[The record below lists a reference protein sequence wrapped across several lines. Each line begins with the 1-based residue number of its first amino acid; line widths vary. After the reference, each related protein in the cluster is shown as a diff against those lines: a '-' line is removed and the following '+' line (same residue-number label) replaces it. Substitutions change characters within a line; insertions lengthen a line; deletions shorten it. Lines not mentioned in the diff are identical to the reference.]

1 MGGMTWLNANP
12 LGLLRPEQ
20 RFFWLGLIGSVVLAV
35 ATPLLPLTVIAPLYN
50 EVLAQGHFGRL
61 VPLGEQALALS
72 GLSALAMYAQDALF
86 GWGAARFGER
96 MRAAVFERMLA
107 SDPLELMPRDDE
119 APGTGRTAAGRV
131 ARAVLDLREL
141 ETFYA
146 QDLAVI
152 ASQGLVVVVAIF
164 LLMLENPRFT
174 LGLVLVMLVL
184 FAALGWIGRRVERA
198 FRATQDAAEV
208 ATGRMSEGV
217 RKLELVKVFRL
228 ERALL
233 GRFVQPNRAQALTSA
248 RRSRL
253 LALQAPLS
261 QLTAIVGLGALLGV
275 ALREVAAGQ
284 MNAGQLTAYVV
295 LLSLLVTPAQMV
307 SRAVGRW
314 ATMREPVRSLRALLA
329 QPAELDTGALEAP
342 ETGWR
347 GAVRFERVTA
357 RYPGAAEPV
366 LYDLDL
372 ELRPGEVVALVGPSG
387 SGKTSAARLL
397 PRILRPEKGRILL
410 DRHDLGEYRLSS
422 LRRHVTLVPQQPGLF
437 VGTIR
442 ENLLLACPEADDDQ
456 LWAALESAGLAIQLR
471 AMPHQLE
478 TVLGEDGSG
487 LSGGQAQRL
496 AIARALLCEATV
508 LILDEP
514 TSALDPQAESMIEH
528 TIERLRGRVTV
539 LVLAHRTSTI
549 ACADRV
555 IRLEGGR
562 LVEQQSTWLNPTKAK
577 F

>member
-1 MGGMTWLNANP
+1 MTWLNANP
-12 LGLLRPEQ
+12 IGLLRPEQ

-61 VPLGEQALALS
+61 VPLGVQALALS

-86 GWGAARFGER
+86 GRGAARFGER
-96 MRAAVFERMLA
+96 MRATVFERMLA

-119 APGTGRTAAGRV
+119 APHTGRTAAGRV

-217 RKLELVKVFRL
+217 RKLELVKVFQL

-261 QLTAIVGLGALLGV
+261 QLTAIVGLGALLAV

-284 MNAGQLTAYVV
+284 MNAGQMTAYVV
-295 LLSLLVTPAQMV
+295 LLSLLITPVQMV

-314 ATMREPVRSLRALLA
+314 ATMREPVRSLRELLA
-329 QPAELDTGALEAP
+329 RPAEVDTGTLEAP
-342 ETGWR
+342 EAGWR

-357 RYPGAAEPV
+357 RYPGASEPV
-366 LYDLDL
+366 LRELDL

-387 SGKTSAARLL
+387 SGKTSVARLL
-397 PRILRPEKGRILL
+397 LRILRPETGRIVL
-410 DRHDLGEYRLSS
+410 DGHDLGEYRLSS
-422 LRRHVTLVPQQPGLF
+422 LRRQVTLVPQQPGLF
-437 VGTIR
+437 AGTVR
-442 ENLLLACPEADDDQ
+442 ENLRLVRPDADDDQ
-456 LWAALESAGLAIQLR
+456 LWAALEAADLAEPLR
-471 AMPHQLE
+471 IMPHQLE
-478 TVLGEDGSG
+478 TVLGEEGAG

-496 AIARALLCEATV
+496 AIARALLCGATV

-514 TSALDPQAESMIEH
+514 TSALDPQAESMIER
-528 TIERLRGRVTV
+528 TIERLRGRFTV
-539 LVLAHRTSTI
+539 LVVAHRTSTI
-549 ACADRV
+549 TCADRV
-555 IRLEGGR
+555 VRLEAGR
-562 LVEQQSTWLNPTKAK
+562 LVEVRVLRQEPVATEG
-577 F
+577 